1 MNEQDTAIR
10 VEAMR
15 IGGEK
20 VTTNEVVE
28 VRYPYTNEAI
38 GTVPAGGAEHAKRV
52 FEIAANY
59 TPKLTRYERQQI
71 LFRAAALI
79 RQRRDEIA
87 HWLTLELGI
96 CKQHALYETGRAFD
110 VFTLA
115 GQLAIL
121 DDGQIFSCDLTP
133 QGKARKIFT
142 MREPVARSARSHR
155 SITR

>member
-1 MNEQDTAIR
+1 
-10 VEAMR
+10 MR

-20 VTTNEVVE
+20 VTTDNVVE
-28 VRYPYTNEAI
+28 VRYPYTNEVI
-38 GTVPAGGAEHAKRV
+38 GTVPAGTAEHARKA
-52 FEIAANY
+52 FDIAAGY

-71 LFRAAALI
+71 LFRTAELI
-79 RQRRDEIA
+79 REKREQIA

-96 CKQHALYETGRAFD
+96 CHQHALYETGRSYD

-133 QGKARKIFT
+133 HGKSRKFSPSGS
-142 MREPVARSARSHR
+142 RCGQFQPSHR
-155 SITR
+155 SITRSTWSRIK